1 MKKLSYVHAEWDD
14 EAEVWVSSGD
24 NVPGL
29 GTEAATTEELIAK
42 LKVTIPEM
50 MVMTTQA
57 ITRLVAFVLLSCRAE
72 LTG

>member
-1 MKKLSYVHAEWDD
+1 MKTFSCVQTERDD
-14 EAEVWVSSGD
+14 EAKVWVASGD
-24 NVPGL
+24 DVPGL

-42 LKVTIPEM
+42 LKVTVPEM